1 MAAEQRNLQN
11 AKWSLSGAP
20 LSFGAQ
26 TTLLEVAPM
35 NPNILVD
42 AASSVRTGV
51 VPYVVQHDLAADGSA
66 TAVAW
71 SLRSS
76 DSTALVLSGTDLNAI
91 LIAQE
96 DLESVEIEALIAVT
110 AAANTDVITPYV
122 KGYNPDGSLWSWLSA
137 NSINPSILLTG
148 GTANTQYK
156 FSVKL
161 GRVPKGFGFFVG
173 TIFSTGSATALTLY
187 QSSVVCFPSKAGRD

>member
-20 LSFGAQ
+20 LDLGAQ
-26 TTLLEVAPM
+26 TEALEVSPM

-51 VPYVVQHDLAADGSA
+51 VPYVVQHDVVAGS
-66 TAVAW
+66 TAYTVAW
-71 SLRSS
+71 SLRT
-76 DSTALVLSGTDLNAI
+76 DSTALVLSTADLDTI

-110 AAANTDVITPYV
+110 AAANTDVITPYI

-137 NSINPSILLTG
+137 KSISPPNPLTG

-173 TIFSTGSATALTLY
+173 TIFSTGSATAMTLY
-187 QSSVVCFPSKAGRD
+187 QSTLTCLPAKAGRD